1 MTEDFKD
8 TIETLGVDHVAH
20 TDQIDVVGGH
30 THGEIA
36 LGDPQHEVFT
46 VDALDGADF
55 YGLDQGGPVVR
66 VYDGVA
72 DVEGHVVSP
81 LSRTLRISRD
91 EGPSSRDEEVTSPR
105 TASREA
111 PHWTRYSP
119 PVTFT
124 PRARLALVALSVPV
138 LALSLTGCF
147 NGPQATTNAQAT
159 QPSGDGVWGQIG
171 TMKVNNATLVLGPA
185 GSKTAT
191 LIMTISNVGTAEDS
205 LDSATIAGA
214 SATILPAANIP
225 VAPNSS
231 ASFGY
236 VGAANSVNVAQ
247 FETGESTYVPV
258 TLTFKNSGILTLS
271 VLTVSA
277 DGIYTGITPGPVG

>member
-1 MTEDFKD
+1 M
-8 TIETLGVDHVAH
+8 
-20 TDQIDVVGGH
+20 
-30 THGEIA
+30 
-36 LGDPQHEVFT
+36 
-46 VDALDGADF
+46 
-55 YGLDQGGPVVR
+55 
-66 VYDGVA
+66 
-72 DVEGHVVSP
+72 
-81 LSRTLRISRD
+81 
-91 EGPSSRDEEVTSPR
+91 
-105 TASREA
+105 
-111 PHWTRYSP
+111 
-119 PVTFT
+119 TFT
-124 PRARLALVALSVPV
+124 PRARLALAALSVPV

-205 LDSATIAGA
+205 LDFATIAGA
-214 SATILPAANIP
+214 SATILPAAEIP

-236 VGAANSVNVAQ
+236 VGAANSVNAAQ